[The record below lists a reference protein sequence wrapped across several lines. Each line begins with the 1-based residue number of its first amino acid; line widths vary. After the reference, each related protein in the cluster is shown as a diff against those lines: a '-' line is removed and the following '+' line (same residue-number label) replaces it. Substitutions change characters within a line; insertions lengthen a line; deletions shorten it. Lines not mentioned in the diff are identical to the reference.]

1 MVGMYEGWVHAHDFR
16 GRLQQTAK
24 IAGWSYKLFG
34 FDERPNKE
42 LGAGMTQWIYGE
54 QTNETT

>member
-1 MVGMYEGWVHAHDFR
+1 MECMKVEYTHTISVEDYSKLR
-16 GRLQQTAK
+16 K
-24 IAGWSYKLFG
+24 SAGWSYKLFG
-34 FDERPNKE
+34 FDERPNEE